1 MNTIETNKKS
11 SELMQ
16 VTDIKDVSKVDLWWA
31 KEGVDQI
38 ETWWIKEKLKNM
50 EEKIRPY
57 KGISKDLSTLQDF
70 IYKQSWWKR
79 NLGNKEGTIS
89 YKNNKWEDCLL
100 AMSTRFY
107 WYPLKESRSISIK
120 EWDKFLKLNWGIS
133 KITDGDGRW
142 SSEHY
147 YLTKEKI

>member
-1 MNTIETNKKS
+1 MTTIETNKKS

-31 KEGVDQI
+31 KEVVDQI

-89 YKNNKWEDCLL
+89 YKNNTGTPAQSRTGNL
-100 AMSTRFY
+100 ALEEQSI
-107 WYPLKESRSISIK
+107 ESAIQGRGLYDLSATSILHI
-120 EWDKFLKLNWGIS
+120 
-133 KITDGDGRW
+133 
-142 SSEHY
+142 
-147 YLTKEKI
+147 